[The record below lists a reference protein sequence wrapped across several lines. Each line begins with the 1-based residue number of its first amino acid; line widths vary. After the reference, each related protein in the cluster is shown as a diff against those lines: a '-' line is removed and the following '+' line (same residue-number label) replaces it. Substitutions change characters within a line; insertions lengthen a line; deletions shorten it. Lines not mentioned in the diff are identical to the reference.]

1 MKNIIVE
8 IQKYED
14 GTIGHIEFVKDTE
27 REAISQFHTVMAAAA
42 VSNLPRHSCTMLTE
56 AGTPLRYESYEKIV
70 EPEETTPEAEGE

>member
-1 MKNIIVE
+1 MKYITVE
-8 IQKYED
+8 IQKFED
-14 GTIGHIEFVKDTE
+14 GNIGLLTAVKDTE

-70 EPEETTPEAEGE
+70 EPEETEEEA